1 VLKVKDGV
9 RYEVGD
15 SVRYEASPGAAI
27 AVGRIKAFPVRNTGK
42 TTMCSGATKETSGAE
57 DDHEQCVELFEM
69 RKPANGHP
77 REVMV
82 NSIKKVMP
90 ASSLRGRVIVLG
102 KADFERR
109 VYASRDSDI
118 FFSKT

>member
-1 VLKVKDGV
+1 VLKVKGGV

-15 SVRYEASPGAAI
+15 SVRYEAAFGTAI
-27 AVGRIKAFPVRNTGK
+27 GRIIGFP
-42 TTMCSGATKETSGAE
+42 SGGGG
-57 DDHEQCVELFEM
+57 DDGEQHVEMFEM

-82 NSIKKVMP
+82 NSMKKLLP

-109 VYASRDSDI
+109 VYASRDGDI
-118 FFSKT
+118 YFSRT

>member
-1 VLKVKDGV
+1 MKGGV

-15 SVRYEASPGAAI
+15 SVRYEAAPGAPAAI
-27 AVGRIKAFPVRNTGK
+27 GRIIGFP
-42 TTMCSGATKETSGAE
+42 SGGGG
-57 DDHEQCVELFEM
+57 DDEGEQHVEMFEM

-82 NSIKKVMP
+82 NSIKKLLP

-118 FFSKT
+118 YFSRA

>member
-1 VLKVKDGV
+1 VKNGV

-15 SVRYEASPGAAI
+15 SVRYEASPGAPI
-27 AVGRIKAFPVRNTGK
+27 TIGRINAFPVRNTSK
-42 TTMCSGATKETSGAE
+42 TNSGADKEKNNA
-57 DDHEQCVELFEM
+57 DDDGEQCVELFEM

-82 NSIKKVMP
+82 NSIKKVLP
-90 ASSLRGRVIVLG
+90 AASLRGRVIVLG

-109 VYASRDSDI
+109 VYASRDNDI
-118 FFSKT
+118 FFSRA